1 MKKFNLSNLH
11 HFSPGSVLVLK
22 GYKLSGM
29 PSPISTITWDSLYNE
44 LLCFVY
50 NKVKSKA
57 TAEDIVQDVFVKVHM
72 KSAQLKEAEKI
83 SGWIYQITR
92 NAVVDH
98 FRKLSR
104 TIEPIDVNW
113 ESEYQGLNDCVAH
126 CLKVLIKTLPDKYRI
141 PLELTELE
149 DLSQYEVANR
159 LNITYSGA
167 RSRVQRAR
175 KLLKEKLDELYLVKT
190 DSYGNVIVCEDRI
203 PCCCKRAC

>member
-1 MKKFNLSNLH
+1 MTQT
-11 HFSPGSVLVLK
+11 
-22 GYKLSGM
+22 
-29 PSPISTITWDSLYNE
+29 ISTITWDSLYHE
-44 LLCFVY
+44 LVSFVY
-50 NKVKSKA
+50 SKVKSKS
-57 TAEDIVQDVFVKVHM
+57 TAEDIVQDVFVKVHT
-72 KSAQLKEAEKI
+72 KSGQLKEAEKI

-92 NAVVDH
+92 NAVADH
-98 FRKLSR
+98 FRNLSR
-104 TIEPIDVNW
+104 TIEPVNVNW

-126 CLKVLIKTLPDKYRI
+126 CLKVLITTLPDKYRV

-149 DLSQYEVANR
+149 DLSQYEVAQR

-190 DSYGNVIVCEDRI
+190 DSYGNIIVCEDRV